1 MYFRIVLPEVSCTG
15 CSRGRST
22 VRGALLG
29 GWHSPVFL
37 EDRAAVG
44 LSEGQFGRAY
54 FVKEEGKVRVVF
66 GPGGRGW
73 IA

>member
-1 MYFRIVLPEVSCTG
+1 MRVVQEE
-15 CSRGRST
+15 RST
-22 VRGALLG
+22 VRGALLC

-44 LSEGQFGRAY
+44 LSEERFRRAY
-54 FVKEEGKVRVVF
+54 FVKEEGKVRFVF
-66 GPGGRGW
+66 GSSGRGW